1 MIYTLS
7 VLPDLA
13 GSNRSLRKNLF
24 DSPMT
29 NYPQKGFNR
38 TNYRATD
45 SDFVTL
51 LSFNL
56 PQAAACL
63 AARIAQ
69 QEAKKQI
76 L

>member
-1 MIYTLS
+1 
-7 VLPDLA
+7 
-13 GSNRSLRKNLF
+13 
-24 DSPMT
+24 MT
-29 NYPQKGFNR
+29 NYPQKGFNL

-69 QEAKKQI
+69 QEAEKEI